1 MADDKP
7 LSSEDMIRRAREEL
21 DLPLPADHLEVD
33 MRVEDPGDD
42 LALLEDEDPI
52 EVLTSRRRR
61 RPAQRR
67 PITKDPFEARSV
79 GQPNRAAIVAGIVML
94 LLGVG
99 VAVLVFASAAPQP

>member
-7 LSSEDMIRRAREEL
+7 ISSEDMIRRAREEL
-21 DLPLPADHLEVD
+21 NLPLLADHLEVD
-33 MRVEDPGDD
+33 MEVEDPGDD
-42 LALLEDEDPI
+42 LALLDDEDPI
-52 EVLTSRRRR
+52 EFQTSRPRR
-61 RPAQRR
+61 RPAQRG
-67 PITKDPFEARSV
+67 PIPKDPFAARSV